1 MIHALLALA
10 LWLLAS
16 PSFAAVQNCTFAW
29 NARTEADLA
38 GYKIRWGTTSGVYP
52 NTVTLGAV
60 TTTTCAALG
69 MTSAGTYY
77 ASIAAFDTSNQTGT
91 YSPQI
96 SVTLATVAPAPTAP
110 TITTFSPTSGA
121 VGTSVTITGTNFS
134 STLASNTVK
143 FNGTTATLSS
153 GTTTQLVAVVPSAST
168 TGKISVTTSAGTV
181 NSSGDFTITTP
192 PSSTVYDS
200 AADFSNIQGPVWYY
214 LNGDATQMA
223 TYLASCTST
232 PSGPC
237 WQGANTYLTI
247 SATGA
252 HPGDTAFPTTMKST
266 RRWISPG
273 AGTVSI
279 SGSSSDEV
287 AAGGDGV
294 LFTVVHNSTTT
305 YYSRTIPSGGGNETY
320 STSTFVV
327 AVGDTIDF
335 IIDPLTG
342 DFWDGALYTGV
353 ISFSAT
359 PPPPPPPPDP
369 PPPPPP
375 ALSISSLTTATP
387 AFNVATTSTV
397 TVTNSNTATTDTS
410 VIISSAD
417 PAIVAAPVSVTI
429 PANSRSTNF
438 TVEGLVAGTT
448 QLTATLSTS
457 TAHIILTV
465 LPTTALSPVTL
476 LSPAD
481 RSTLSFLVKFV
492 ILRWRAMIGATSYA
506 IKVHDDTID
515 TENDSPVCTG
525 FAACSLAATAT
536 SYSFRPKP
544 GHTYTWTVTWTDSG
558 GHTSDPISWTF
569 AQEPN

>member
-1 MIHALLALA
+1 MIRALLALA
-10 LWLLAS
+10 LWLIAS

-52 NTVTLGAV
+52 NTITLGTV
-60 TTTTCAALG
+60 TTTTCSALG

-91 YSPQI
+91 YSSQI
-96 SVTLATVAPAPTAP
+96 SVTLATVDPAPTAP
-110 TITTFSPTSGA
+110 TITTFSPPSGA

-134 STLASNTVK
+134 PTLASNTVK

-153 GTTTQLVAVVPSAST
+153 GTTTQLVAVVPSAAT

-200 AADFSNIQGPVWYY
+200 AADFSNVQGPVWYY
-214 LNGDATQMA
+214 LNGDTTEMA
-223 TYLASCTST
+223 TYLTSCTAT
-232 PSGPC
+232 SGAC

-247 SATGA
+247 YAHGA
-252 HPGDTAFPTTMKST
+252 HPGDTAFPSTMKAI
-266 RRWISPG
+266 RRWVSPG

-279 SGSSSDEV
+279 SGSSSDET

-305 YYSRTIPSGGGNETY
+305 YYSRSIPSGGGNVNY
-320 STSTFVV
+320 STTTFSV
-327 AVGDTIDF
+327 AAGDTIDF

-342 DFWDGALYTGV
+342 DFWDGTNYTGV
-353 ISFSAT
+353 ISFSVT

-397 TVTNSNTATTDTS
+397 TVTISNTATTDTS
-410 VIISSAD
+410 VQISSAD
-417 PAIVAAPVSVTI
+417 PAIVAAPTSVTI
-429 PANSRSTNF
+429 PANALSANF
-438 TVEGLVAGTT
+438 TVAGLVAGTA
-448 QLTATLSTS
+448 QLTATLGTS

-465 LPTTALSPVTL
+465 LPTAALSPVAL

-481 RSTLSFLVKFV
+481 RSTLSSRIKFV

-506 IKVHDDTID
+506 VTVHDDTID
-515 TENDSPVCTG
+515 ADNTSQLCAG
-525 FAACSLAATAT
+525 FAACATNTTST

-558 GHTSDPISWTF
+558 GHVSNPISWTF